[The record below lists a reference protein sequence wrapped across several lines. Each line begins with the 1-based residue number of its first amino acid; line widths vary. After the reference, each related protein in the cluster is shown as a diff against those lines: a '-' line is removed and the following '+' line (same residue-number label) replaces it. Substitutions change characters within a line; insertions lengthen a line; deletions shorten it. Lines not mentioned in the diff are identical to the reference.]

1 MLGPN
6 PFSLHTS
13 MFMPAIRGQGTPEQL
28 DKLLPEAQRHKC
40 NGTYAQTE
48 MGHGE

>member
-13 MFMPAIRGQGTPEQL
+13 MFLPAIYGQGTPEQV
-28 DKLLPEAQRHKC
+28 DQLLPKHNKHKFV
-40 NGTYAQTE
+40 GTYAQTE
-48 MGHGE
+48 MGHGK